1 MSQLL
6 HETYSKLFIVIGQ
19 NVHISKFIYK
29 VSHDNVMYNT
39 VTIVSNI
46 ILHI

>member
-19 NVHISKFIYK
+19 NVQISKFIYK
-29 VSHDNVMYNT
+29 VSHDNVQHSDY
-39 VTIVSNI
+39 S
-46 ILHI
+46 